1 MFPTY
6 RTGPVTEPLQGHLW
20 LSAPNQTSQSI
31 RLQCSA
37 AVVGALVLA
46 CAIARGKEERGGDDD
61 GGGGPDGGASRKL
74 RRRQRKTRKDQQP
87 IYSDQVGDSSPGGD
101 SSFDPDLAQQ
111 QPVGPCQRSKGMFF
125 PAQTVDWWRL
135 ILLWGSSYLGLVEDQ
150 RQINVELEAKA
161 SWVRELEAKLHL
173 REEQLKRRERSLIRR
188 TEQEKGMLWCSVL
201 FLFVTLVSES
211 CEQRQKQLQRELG
224 GARAAKAKLD
234 RKIKSLDGKDEK
246 VEEQKRKNL
255 EIKQQLRKERIEQ
268 GIVWQQMLVKCH
280 FNVQEVTMRA
290 FQNTGL

>member
-61 GGGGPDGGASRKL
+61 GGGGLDGGASRKL

-101 SSFDPDLAQQ
+101 GSFDPDLAQQ

-150 RQINVELEAKA
+150 HQINVELEAKA

-188 TEQEKGMLWCSVL
+188 TEQEKGML
-201 FLFVTLVSES
+201 
-211 CEQRQKQLQRELG
+211 
-224 GARAAKAKLD
+224 
-234 RKIKSLDGKDEK
+234 
-246 VEEQKRKNL
+246 
-255 EIKQQLRKERIEQ
+255 
-268 GIVWQQMLVKCH
+268 
-280 FNVQEVTMRA
+280 
-290 FQNTGL
+290 